1 MYDGAQLKYGH
12 VSGGK
17 AGVYLQGGMLG
28 SERADAPGSMF
39 INITTAGYGE
49 FLDDQ
54 DTAECFG
61 HAELAYGTG
70 AAAYSTT
77 SGTIKCNVIVDLT
90 AIYKVPA
97 DTGTYAITMIGDT
110 CDIGVT
116 SYVQGAYL
124 SSSTGEQLIIL
135 AGDLENNKW
144 VLVRL
149 NPADQGQTN
158 VA

>member
-1 MYDGAQLKYGH
+1 MYDGAQLKYGW
-12 VSGGK
+12 VDGGK
-17 AGVYLQGGMLG
+17 AGVYLQGGMYA
-28 SERADAPGSMF
+28 SERVDAPGSMF
-39 INITTAGYGE
+39 INVTTSGYGE
-49 FLDDQ
+49 FLDDT

-61 HAELAYGTG
+61 HAELPFGTV
-70 AAAYSTT
+70 STT
-77 SGTIKCNVIVDLT
+77 SGVTKCNVIVDLS
-90 AIYKVPA
+90 AIYKIPV

-124 SSSTGEQLIIL
+124 SSSVGEQLIIL